1 MVEGEMHVN
10 LFDRFILT
18 IYSFAL
24 IILSCIAIAATSG
37 LISPD
42 VFRPYVEQMLS
53 GTNLA
58 YLIVAIIFLVV
69 SLRFFFSS
77 FRSNKPK
84 ADRGIRQRS
93 DLGEVNITLQTITTI
108 AERAARRIKGVRDMK
123 TSVKALESGNIITLR
138 VSVDGETPLP
148 DLTQKLQQDV
158 KDQVEGIAGVVISEV
173 TVIVTEVAQQDNYAA
188 RKRVE

>member
-1 MVEGEMHVN
+1 MN

-37 LISPD
+37 LLSPE
-42 VFRPYVEQMLS
+42 FFQPYVEQMLA
-53 GTNLA
+53 GTNIT

-77 FRSNKPK
+77 FRSTKPK

-93 DLGEVNITLQTITTI
+93 ELGEVNITIQTIQTI
-108 AERAARRIKGVRDMK
+108 AERAARRVKGVRDLK
-123 TSVKALESGNIITLR
+123 TAVKVLESGNIITLR

-148 DLTQKLQQDV
+148 ELTHKLQADV
-158 KDQVEGIAGVVISEV
+158 KEQVEGIAGVVISEV
-173 TVIVTEVAQQDNYAA
+173 SIVVTEVAQQENYAA

>member
-1 MVEGEMHVN
+1 MN

-24 IILSCIAIAATSG
+24 IILSGIAIAATSG
-37 LISPD
+37 LLSPD
-42 VFRPYVEQMLS
+42 VFRPYLDEMLA

-58 YLIVAIIFLVV
+58 YLIVAIIFLIV

-77 FRSNKPK
+77 FRRSKTK
-84 ADRGIRQRS
+84 VERGIRQRG
-93 DLGEVNITLQTITTI
+93 DLGDVHITMQTIQTI
-108 AERAARRIKGVRDMK
+108 AERAARRVKGVRGIK
-123 TSVKALESGNIITLR
+123 TAVKSLESGNIIALR
-138 VSVDGETPLP
+138 ISVDGETPLP
-148 DLTQKLQQDV
+148 ELTQKLQQDV

-173 TVIVTEVAQQDNYAA
+173 SVIVTEVAQQENYAA

>member
-1 MVEGEMHVN
+1 MN

-37 LISPD
+37 LISSD
-42 VFRPYVEQMLS
+42 VFRPYMEQMLS

-77 FRSNKPK
+77 FRRSKPK
-84 ADRGIRQRS
+84 VDRGIRQRS
-93 DLGEVNITLQTITTI
+93 DLGEVNITIQTIQTI
-108 AERAARRIKGVRDMK
+108 AERAARRVKGVRDMK
-123 TSVKALESGNIITLR
+123 TNVKALESGNIISLR

-148 DLTQKLQQDV
+148 ELTQKLQQDV

-173 TVIVTEVAQQDNYAA
+173 QVVVTEVAQQENYAA

>member
-1 MVEGEMHVN
+1 MN

-24 IILSCIAIAATSG
+24 IILSCVAIAATSG
-37 LISPD
+37 LLSPD
-42 VFRPYVEQMLS
+42 VFRPYLEEMLA

-77 FRSNKPK
+77 FRSSKPK
-84 ADRGIRQRS
+84 TERGIRQRS
-93 DLGEVNITLQTITTI
+93 DLGEVHITLQTIQTI
-108 AERAARRIKGVRDMK
+108 AERAARRVKGVRDMK
-123 TSVKALESGNIITLR
+123 TAVKSLESGNIITLR
-138 VSVDGETPLP
+138 IAVDGETPLP
-148 DLTQKLQQDV
+148 ELTQKLQQDV

-173 TVIVTEVAQQDNYAA
+173 SVIVTEVAQQENYAA